1 MWPAVLEAV
10 KTYSR
15 VAWMTFDGSAPIS
28 LSNGVLAVAV
38 GDAGKV
44 NNLKTS
50 GHDVRLRQAIL
61 NVMKTDVKVDV
72 VLAPD
77 RTHLP
82 VASASSGPAA
92 APAPS
97 AETDSPSMD
106 DADTDGAVG
115 VDLAVRELGA
125 TRIGEIEH

>member
-1 MWPAVLEAV
+1 
-10 KTYSR
+10 
-15 VAWMTFDGSAPIS
+15 MTFDASAPIS

-61 NVMKTDVKVDV
+61 DVMKTDVKVDV

-97 AETDSPSMD
+97 TETDSPSMD